1 MITAAELDALRADAE
16 REMPDL
22 ISIFRHVEDV
32 LNEQTLVAEPVYET
46 IADNLPA
53 FIVRTMAAGQGG
65 KTAQG
70 ERPLEVDS
78 YAVHTTADLIDIKPS
93 DLVIAVHTGDP
104 KPIALTILSDSAGS
118 ATGTRRLTCERI
130 GDGITLPVVVI
141 EPPTG
146 FGLAPFGT
154 AEFGV

>member
-1 MITAAELDALRADAE
+1 MITTAELDALRADAE

-53 FIVRTMAAGQGG
+53 FIVRKAGRW
-65 KTAQG
+65 TVQG
-70 ERPLEVDS
+70 ERPLEIDA
-78 YAVHTTADLIDIKPS
+78 YAVHTTADLTDIKPG
-93 DLVIAVHTGDP
+93 DLVVAVYTGDP
-104 KPIALTILSDSAGS
+104 APIGLTVLSYSAGS
-118 ATGTRRLTCERI
+118 TTGTRRLTCERI

-154 AEFGV
+154 AGFGV